1 MFDKIKFAKVLND
14 INDTYDTMTEF
25 SEKSGVN
32 RTYLSQYIN
41 MKLDNPPTPKI
52 LGKISDA
59 SNGITTYEELMLIC
73 GYINKSMEFS
83 ELAKK
88 IFNKYLPSL
97 KELNLNEDLLDIM
110 YKMSIEPSKYSKDFD
125 KLVFKLPKKIQ
136 DKVYDIS
143 SKILSETS
151 DMMRNTINNISIMTK
166 YNYENAI
173 DLDEADIAFASGVK
187 ALNETNKMIIKNTLE
202 ALLAKQEKD
211 EENKEEK

>member
-59 SNGITTYEELMLIC
+59 SNEITTYEELMLIC

-136 DKVYDIS
+136 NKVYDIG

-151 DMMRNTINNISIMTK
+151 EMMRNTINNISIMTK
-166 YNYENAI
+166 YNYENAV

-202 ALLAKQEKD
+202 ALLAKQEQDKN
-211 EENKEEK
+211 NKEEK